1 MKNYFFKHKGKL
13 ALWILGETL
22 YALCMVLW
30 SFFMKSLSDVAFGGA
45 LSGINTLL
53 LIGGGYLILFLIVDY
68 CWKRAR
74 ARFLQACNQ
83 ELKVDL
89 LKRILCYD
97 FNSFHNGNT
106 AKYISLLNNDVK
118 IADEQFFRIIP
129 SIINNGIMV
138 LTATIAMFVYSPWLA
153 FLCVV
158 MDIIQFLI
166 PTLWGKQSGEAQNH
180 YVTSLEQLNAQIK
193 DIFTGYEVI
202 KSYQIE
208 DKVVT
213 QYADSV
219 KASEVYGFLTRDYQ
233 GRSSAVS
240 NFIVYISCVLQMI
253 FSVYLILIGNITMG
267 TLLGAMQIS
276 NYVNNPSHTIVELF
290 MQYKTAKPVIKR
302 LDDILN
308 TPVISVKQSETLHKF
323 TSTEAITPIT
333 VKDLHYSY
341 QPDREILH
349 GINYSFESGKK
360 YAVMGPSGSGK
371 STLIRLLQGYY
382 STYEGELTFA
392 GVPLTEIDFHSL
404 YQKMAVIHQ
413 HVFLFE
419 TSLRNNITLFQTYPE
434 EDIRTAIRDAGL
446 SELLARHDD
455 NLDFAITEGGQN
467 LSGGEQQRISIARAF
482 LRKSQVLILD
492 EATSNLDAST
502 AKFIE
507 ETLLQKKDITLI
519 AITHK
524 TDVSILQQ
532 YDDILILE
540 DGNLLSKTS

>member
-1 MKNYFFKHKGKL
+1 
-13 ALWILGETL
+13 
-22 YALCMVLW
+22 
-30 SFFMKSLSDVAFGGA
+30 
-45 LSGINTLL
+45 
-53 LIGGGYLILFLIVDY
+53 
-68 CWKRAR
+68 
-74 ARFLQACNQ
+74 
-83 ELKVDL
+83 
-89 LKRILCYD
+89 
-97 FNSFHNGNT
+97 
-106 AKYISLLNNDVK
+106 
-118 IADEQFFRIIP
+118 
-129 SIINNGIMV
+129 
-138 LTATIAMFVYSPWLA
+138 
-153 FLCVV
+153 
-158 MDIIQFLI
+158 
-166 PTLWGKQSGEAQNH
+166 
-180 YVTSLEQLNAQIK
+180 
-193 DIFTGYEVI
+193 
-202 KSYQIE
+202 
-208 DKVVT
+208 
-213 QYADSV
+213 
-219 KASEVYGFLTRDYQ
+219 
-233 GRSSAVS
+233 
-240 NFIVYISCVLQMI
+240 
-253 FSVYLILIGNITMG
+253 MG

-302 LDDILN
+302 LDDISN
-308 TPVISVKQSETLHKF
+308 TPVISVKQSETLHNF

-434 EDIRTAIRDAGL
+434 EDIRTAIKDAGL

-524 TDVSILQQ
+524 TDASILQQ